1 MAFSEAI
8 DYHDQ
13 YADEVTQFKPTHMNL
28 PIDQL
33 DYQVG
38 VNAAAILLRLQPTD
52 FVIDDADGEIVTD
65 DADGEPVVD
74 M

>member
-8 DYHDQ
+8 DYHDPYVDKVSQ
-13 YADEVTQFKPTHMNL
+13 YKPSHMNK
-28 PIDQL
+28 PPAQL
-33 DYQVG
+33 DYQIG
-38 VNAAAILLRLQPTD
+38 VHAVAIALRLQVGD
-52 FVIDDADGEIVTD
+52 FVIDDADGQIVTD